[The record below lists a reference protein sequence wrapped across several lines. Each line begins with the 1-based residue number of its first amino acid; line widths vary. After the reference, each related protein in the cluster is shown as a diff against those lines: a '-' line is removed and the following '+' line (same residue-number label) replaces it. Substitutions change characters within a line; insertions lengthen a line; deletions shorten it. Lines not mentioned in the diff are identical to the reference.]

1 MCADERM
8 LSLFME
14 YPVYRSHSA
23 HNVTLRRTYT
33 KLEWLFSRIFLF
45 TLRAQRDRRSYTKLE
60 WLFYRIFL
68 FTLRAQRDR
77 RSYTKLEWLFYR
89 IFLFTLRA
97 QRDRRS
103 YTKLEWLFYRIFL
116 FTLRAQRDRRSYT
129 KLEWLFYRI
138 FLFTLRAQRDGRSY
152 TRLPTSVGLAQARPN
167 KLTGRLYASQTHIT
181 CSTDTE
187 LLKTYG
193 SYEHNNCNKL
203 YIMDVSLNE
212 CSDFCQCCLL
222 YSTLQ

>member
-33 KLEWLFSRIFLF
+33 KLEWLFSQIFLF
-45 TLRAQRDRRSYTKLE
+45 TLRAQRDRRSYTKL
-60 WLFYRIFL
+60 
-68 FTLRAQRDR
+68 
-77 RSYTKLEWLFYR
+77 K
-89 IFLFTLRA
+89 
-97 QRDRRS
+97 
-103 YTKLEWLFYRIFL
+103 WLFYRIFL

-167 KLTGRLYASQTHIT
+167 KHWFPRVIAKQYYS
-181 CSTDTE
+181 
-187 LLKTYG
+187 
-193 SYEHNNCNKL
+193 KL
-203 YIMDVSLNE
+203 
-212 CSDFCQCCLL
+212 
-222 YSTLQ
+222 